1 VSTHVVIPDT
11 QVTPSV
17 RRDHLTW
24 IGRYI
29 ADLRPDVVVHLGD
42 HWDFESLSVY
52 DRGKLQFEGRRLRAD
67 IDAGNAGLAELTAP
81 IHDVQETA
89 RRGNRRI
96 WKPRLVML
104 RGNHEHRLS
113 RAVEEDPKLEGFLD
127 YSQLNDTS
135 LGWEVHDFLDPVE
148 IDGVVYAHY
157 FYNPLTGKP
166 WGGTVATMLKNIGHT
181 FTMGHRQTFDVSV
194 RYVGNRQIRG
204 IVAGACYLHDED
216 YKGPQGNHHWRGIL
230 VKHEVRDGQYDLME
244 VSLDYL
250 CRKYEGVSLV
260 DYLEET

>member
-1 VSTHVVIPDT
+1 MSTHVVIPDT

-17 RRDHLTW
+17 RRDHLAW

-52 DRGKLQFEGRRLRAD
+52 DRGKLQFEGRRLWAD
-67 IDAGNAGLAELTAP
+67 IDAGNAGLAQLTAP
-81 IHDVQETA
+81 LHDVQATA

-96 WKPRLVML
+96 WQPRLVML

-127 YSQLNDTS
+127 FNQLNDVD

-260 DYLEET
+260 EYLAET